1 MYKIKLRMMSAV
13 HFPLGLFFVMYAAK
27 KMGLPY
33 TPTFYSQNGTM
44 EGLMSGLN
52 YGSAQATIMN
62 LNLHQNH
69 QSLDHQLRQAFE
81 TFQLLQLHLGHSSAF
96 HFLRSS
102 LFLLSF
108 GHDDYLNLLSSSPS
122 SSSSPSFM
130 RHIGGSGH
138 NSFARVLVD
147 RLVAAIRN
155 LYDANVRRLLVVGVL
170 PLGCTPRMVWR
181 WYNSTG
187 GDDGDGKGC
196 VDGINQLVLD
206 YNNLLERRVAE
217 LNMELPDAQI
227 IFCDVYQGFM
237 DIISNPTF
245 YGTNIYSFLFF
256 F

>member
-1 MYKIKLRMMSAV
+1 MKLRMMMSRV
-13 HFPLGLFFVMYAAK
+13 HFPLVGFVMYAAK

-33 TPTFYSQNGTM
+33 TPTFYSQNGAI

-52 YGSAQATIMN
+52 FGSAQATIMN
-62 LNLHQNH
+62 LNPHQNH

-81 TFQLLQLHLGHSSAF
+81 TFQLLQLHLGHTSAF
-96 HFLRSS
+96 RFLRSC

-108 GHDDYLNLLSSSPS
+108 GHDDYLSLLFSPS
-122 SSSSPSFM
+122 SSSSSSVM

-155 LYDANVRRLLVVGVL
+155 LYDANVRRMLVVGVL
-170 PLGCTPRMVWR
+170 PLGCAPRMVWR

-196 VDGINQLVLD
+196 VGGINQLVLD

-217 LNMELPDAQI
+217 LNTELPDAQI

-237 DIISNPTF
+237 DTISNPSF
-245 YGTNIYSFLFF
+245 YGTCI
-256 F
+256 